1 MNKKDKLLL
10 TFLGFLVV
18 VAFIGGQLWNS
29 QKTYTKEKWVNYEG
43 NSRQAIVNNFLDRTV
58 IEGISEEELISYLG
72 EPESKNEEKII
83 YYLGVPKGLF
93 GDKDGEEELLVF
105 TFQDGKATGLTKVP
119 ATDLALE

>member
-18 VAFIGGQLWNS
+18 VAFIGGQMWNS
-29 QKTYTKEKWVNYEG
+29 HKTYTKEKWVNYEG

-58 IEGISEEELISYLG
+58 IEGITEEELIGYLG
-72 EPESKNEEKII
+72 EPDRKNEDEIV

-93 GDKDGEEELLVF
+93 GDKDGKEELLVF
-105 TFQDGKATGLTKVP
+105 SFQDGKATGLTKVP
-119 ATDLALE
+119 ATDTSLE